1 MRGVLVVPSRC
12 AVMSGVV
19 PCVLCGTAIEADD
32 SPARH
37 GESICND
44 CFDHYL
50 SHRDV
55 TVFLN
60 RTEDDIDSELLSRA
74 EQEAQD
80 EVDAWLNKPYEPDV
94 IQMAFFSLWDDR

>member
-1 MRGVLVVPSRC
+1 
-12 AVMSGVV
+12 MSGVV
-19 PCVLCGTAIEADD
+19 PCIICGLAIEEND

-37 GESICND
+37 GESICDD
-44 CFDHYL
+44 CFDP
-50 SHRDV
+50 DV
-55 TVFLN
+55 TVFLS
-60 RTEDDIDSELLSRA
+60 RTEDDLDSELWSRA